1 MTKFLFAIVSY
12 IAKIHNMVLSLND
25 TYEYQFTDKELHF
38 IVIGAI
44 GMIILFCVYP
54 VFNYLAKKNHILSIS
69 SIYAFTLIVVI
80 TFAIEIGQK
89 ITKTGNM
96 EFADI
101 LFGVSGFIFMYL
113 LLVAIL
119 GFAKLVISIFK
130 KLTHSNDDGTDE
142 NNK

>member
-130 KLTHSNDDGTDE
+130 KLTHSNDDSTDE
-142 NNK
+142 NNN